1 MIEDVPAALG
11 MPLNEVDTPSLLI
24 DLDAFERNLR
34 RMAEAAQHAG
44 VALRPHAKTH
54 NHLPLLCGKLSWAR
68 SASIARKSVKRR
80 RWCRAVCRMY

>member
-34 RMAEAAQHAG
+34 RMAEAAQHRRG
-44 VALRPHAKTH
+44 RVAAACQNPQITCHCFAA
-54 NHLPLLCGKLSWAR
+54 N
-68 SASIARKSVKRR
+68 
-80 RWCRAVCRMY
+80 